1 MLAAGMIAVAVRG
14 CAIVLTVCVC
24 VSQALA
30 IAPDNVMFMFNV
42 AFVQFQIVQ
51 FSINLPETLRTLE
64 DLEAASKG
72 LDEAI
77 Q

>member
-1 MLAAGMIAVAVRG
+1 M
-14 CAIVLTVCVC
+14 C

>member
-1 MLAAGMIAVAVRG
+1 MY
-14 CAIVLTVCVC
+14 
-24 VSQALA
+24 
-30 IAPDNVMFMFNV
+30 MFNV

-51 FSINLPETLRTLE
+51 FSIHLPETQRTSE
-64 DLEAASKG
+64 DLEIASKG

>member
-1 MLAAGMIAVAVRG
+1 MIAVAMAVRANNG
-14 CAIVLTVCVC
+14 GAK
-24 VSQALA
+24 QALA